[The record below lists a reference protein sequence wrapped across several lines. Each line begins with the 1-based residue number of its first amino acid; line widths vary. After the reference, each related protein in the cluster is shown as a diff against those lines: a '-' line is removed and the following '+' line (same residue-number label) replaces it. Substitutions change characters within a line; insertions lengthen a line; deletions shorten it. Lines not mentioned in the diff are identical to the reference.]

1 MSIEVVPALRA
12 QRDLLDLPRGMERF
26 DAYVKTMIDP
36 NDRVILPLQ
45 TFNPMSREHVAE
57 VLDALLDMG
66 AEEIAAEAARDA
78 DRRIGGI
85 ERPMRLLLVVADD
98 ARGGWTDR
106 SITDYEFR
114 FTKKA
119 MLGEGWVQVIEWSS
133 EGASVERIHRDVQA
147 QMYRT
152 LYLDRFGLPV
162 TLGEM
167 IRQEGMASAFAGS
180 SERELAADDLE
191 YTREAIKAH
200 LDSKDRGVHI
210 ACLYG
215 DEAAA
220 SCGYAPSGFSRWA
233 GFAAA
238 HAEAVESVE
247 LQPEAILTQGMQS

>member
-1 MSIEVVPALRA
+1 MRIEVVPALRA
-12 QRDLLDLPRGMERF
+12 QRDLLELPRGMERF

-57 VLDALLDMG
+57 VLDGLLDMG
-66 AEEIAAEAARDA
+66 AEEIATDAARDA

-85 ERPMRLLLVVADD
+85 ERPMRILIVVADD

-119 MLGEGWVQVIEWSS
+119 MLGEGWVQVIQWSS
-133 EGASVERIHRDVQA
+133 EGAYGERIHRDVQA

-152 LYLDRFGLPV
+152 MYLDRFGLPK

-167 IRQEGMASAFAGS
+167 IRQEGMASVFAGS
-180 SERELAADDLE
+180 SEWDLPADDLE
-191 YTREAIKAH
+191 YTRETINAH
-200 LDSKDRGVHI
+200 LESQDRGVHF

-215 DEAAA
+215 DEAAT
-220 SCGYAPSGFSRWA
+220 SCGYAPLGFSRWA

-238 HAEAVESVE
+238 YAEAMESSE
-247 LQPEAILTQGMQS
+247 LPPEAILTQGVQS